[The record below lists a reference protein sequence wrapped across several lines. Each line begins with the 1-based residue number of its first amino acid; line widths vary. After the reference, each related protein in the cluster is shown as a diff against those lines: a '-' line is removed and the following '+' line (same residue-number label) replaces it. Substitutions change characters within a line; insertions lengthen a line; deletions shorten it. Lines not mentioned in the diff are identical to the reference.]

1 MTMYRWYVWYRDYSD
16 ELCKVWTDAE
26 TKEDAK
32 DNVRRDWSVKRF
44 VDIQRNRIINE
55 EDE

>member
-44 VDIQRNRIINE
+44 VDIQRNRVINE
-55 EDE
+55 NE